1 MYLGRTKPT
10 ETTSSVL
17 RSTYTGNGST
27 TTYALPG
34 PVANE
39 TSIIATIN
47 GVTQQDAAYSTDG
60 SNIIFD
66 AAPASGDSIEIR
78 TLSAVAM
85 SYAPMAGSV
94 VTGIIADGAVTTDK
108 INNASVTGA
117 KLGTGAAVANIG
129 ARAITAG
136 QMPAGSVL
144 QVLSSSFT
152 STQAISGSSVWT
164 DISTLSIS
172 ITPTSSNSKFLIF
185 GTVYV
190 DGTNNTYFRF
200 VRNSTAIGIGDASGG
215 VYRVTMGN
223 GFVGSWSGNASQFMG
238 FSNFHLDSPATA
250 SAITY
255 KIQAVADGGSGTGT
269 CYINY
274 SNDESGNSAGRPIS
288 NITVMEIAA

>member
-1 MYLGRTKPT
+1 MGYLGRTKPS

-78 TLSAVAM
+78 TISAVAM

-94 VTGIIADGAVTTDK
+94 VTGIIADGAVTT
-108 INNASVTGA
+108 G
-117 KLGTGAAVANIG
+117 KLATGAAVANIG
-129 ARAITAG
+129 NRAITVG

-144 QVLSSSFT
+144 QVVSTIT
-152 STQAISGSSVWT
+152 STTTTLTNMSTWT
-164 DISTLSIS
+164 DITNLSVS
-172 ITPTSSNSKFLIF
+172 ITPSSASSKILVLASASYEIF
-185 GTVYV
+185 RSAIEVAGALKI
-190 DGTNNTYFRF
+190 
-200 VRNSTAIGIGDASGG
+200 VRNSTDVFAQYNNSLGLEAGLSTGSRIYFDGQW
-215 VYRVTMGN
+215 N
-223 GFVGSWSGNASQFMG
+223 GMV
-238 FSNFHLDSPATA
+238 LDSPSTT
-250 SAITY
+250 SSVTY
-255 KIQAVADGGSGTGT
+255 KIQGYNTQNANSGRLIVNAQT
-269 CYINY
+269 NNQ
-274 SNDESGNSAGRPIS
+274 SS
-288 NITVMEIAA
+288 ITVMEIAA

>member
-66 AAPASGDSIEIR
+66 AAPASGDAIEIR

-117 KLGTGAAVANIG
+117 KLAAGAAVANISG
-129 ARAITAG
+129 RSITAA
-136 QMPAGSVL
+136 QMPAGTVL
-144 QVLSSSFT
+144 QVVSNVNTNNFSTSSQNVYVTTGQS
-152 STQAISGSSVWT
+152 
-164 DISTLSIS
+164 LS
-172 ITPTSSNSKFLIF
+172 ITPSSTSSKILVMFNAASVTTVAANTALNIEVRRS
-185 GTVYV
+185 GTVVGMGGY
-190 DGTNNTYFRF
+190 Y
-200 VRNSTAIGIGDASGG
+200 TAT
-215 VYRVTMGN
+215 V
-223 GFVGSWSGNASQFMG
+223 SGNQTVPFGVVHS
-238 FSNFHLDSPATA
+238 LDSPNTT
-250 SAITY
+250 SSVTY
-255 KIQAVADGGSGTGT
+255 EVFAAEGGVPGTVT
-269 CYINY
+269 LNY
-274 SNDESGNSAGRPIS
+274 NRVL
-288 NITVMEIAA
+288 TLMEIAA

>member
-1 MYLGRTKPT
+1 MAYLGRVKPT

-94 VTGIIADGAVTTDK
+94 VTGIIADGAVTTGK
-108 INNASVTGA
+108 IADSSITTAKIAAGA
-117 KLGTGAAVANIG
+117 VVQADIGTNVAGTGPAFSAWPSANQSVSNSTWTKITYDVESFDTNNNFGSSRFTPTVAGYYQINARVVANGFASAQTILSIWKNG
-129 ARAITAG
+129 SESTGRRLMQIPNSTSSSICPMGSALIFMNGSTDYIEVYIFQNSGSTQSFLGNYPAEAYFEGSLARAA
-136 QMPAGSVL
+136 
-144 QVLSSSFT
+144 
-152 STQAISGSSVWT
+152 
-164 DISTLSIS
+164 
-172 ITPTSSNSKFLIF
+172 
-185 GTVYV
+185 
-190 DGTNNTYFRF
+190 
-200 VRNSTAIGIGDASGG
+200 
-215 VYRVTMGN
+215 
-223 GFVGSWSGNASQFMG
+223 
-238 FSNFHLDSPATA
+238 
-250 SAITY
+250 
-255 KIQAVADGGSGTGT
+255 
-269 CYINY
+269 
-274 SNDESGNSAGRPIS
+274 
-288 NITVMEIAA
+288 

>member
-1 MYLGRTKPT
+1 MAYLGRAKPQ

-78 TLSAVAM
+78 TFSAVAM

-94 VTGIIADGAVTTDK
+94 VTGILADGAVTTDK

-117 KLGTGAAVANIG
+117 KLAAGAAVANISG
-129 ARAITAG
+129 RSITAA
-136 QMPAGSVL
+136 QMPAGTVL
-144 QVLSSSFT
+144 QVVSDKNTNNFSTT
-152 STQAISGSSVWT
+152 SQNVYVTTSQ
-164 DISTLSIS
+164 TLS
-172 ITPTSSNSKFLIF
+172 ITPTSTTSKILVIF
-185 GTVYV
+185 SAGSVTTTAANTGGGVQVRRSGTVI
-190 DGTNNTYFRF
+190 
-200 VRNSTAIGIGDASGG
+200 AESGFYQAAVG
-215 VYRVTMGN
+215 GN
-223 GFVGSWSGNASQFMG
+223 ISPPFGSQIA
-238 FSNFHLDSPATA
+238 LDSPNTT
-250 SAITY
+250 STITY
-255 KIQAVADGGSGTGT
+255 EVFAQETGVPGTFGLNQPRNLT
-269 CYINY
+269 L
-274 SNDESGNSAGRPIS
+274 
-288 NITVMEIAA
+288 MEIAA

>member
-1 MYLGRTKPT
+1 MYLGRQRPT

-78 TLSAVAM
+78 TISAVAM

-94 VTGIIADGAVTTDK
+94 VTGILADGAVTTDK

-117 KLGTGAAVANIG
+117 KLAAGAAVANISG
-129 ARAITAG
+129 RSITAA
-136 QMPAGSVL
+136 QMPAGTVL
-144 QVLSSSFT
+144 QVLSDKKTTDFSTNSQNVYVTT
-152 STQAISGSSVWT
+152 SQ
-164 DISTLSIS
+164 TLS
-172 ITPTSSNSKFLIF
+172 ITPTSTTSKILIMF
-185 GTVYV
+185 NAGSVTTLAANTSINVEVRRSGTQYAR
-190 DGTNNTYFRF
+190 GGYY
-200 VRNSTAIGIGDASGG
+200 TAN
-215 VYRVTMGN
+215 V
-223 GFVGSWSGNASQFMG
+223 SGNQTVPFG
-238 FSNFHLDSPATA
+238 LVHGLDSPNTT
-250 SAITY
+250 STITY
-255 KIQAVADGGSGTGT
+255 EVFVMEGGVAGTVT
-269 CYINY
+269 LNQ
-274 SNDESGNSAGRPIS
+274 DRVL
-288 NITVMEIAA
+288 TLMEIAA

>member
-1 MYLGRTKPT
+1 MPLVLNSSSISGLG
-10 ETTSSVL
+10 
-17 RSTYTGNGST
+17 
-27 TTYALPG
+27 
-34 PVANE
+34 
-39 TSIIATIN
+39 
-47 GVTQQDAAYSTDG
+47 
-60 SNIIFD
+60 
-66 AAPASGDSIEIR
+66 SGG
-78 TLSAVAM
+78 L
-85 SYAPMAGSV
+85 YAPGHV
-94 VTGIIADGAVTTDK
+94 IQAV
-108 INNASVTGA
+108 
-117 KLGTGAAVANIG
+117 
-129 ARAITAG
+129 
-136 QMPAGSVL
+136 
-144 QVLSSSFT
+144 SSTQT
-152 STQAISGSSVWT
+152 STQAITGTSTWT
-164 DISTLSIS
+164 DLTNLSVS
-172 ITPTSSNSKFLIF
+172 ITPTSSSSRFLIF
-185 GTVYV
+185 GAVYV